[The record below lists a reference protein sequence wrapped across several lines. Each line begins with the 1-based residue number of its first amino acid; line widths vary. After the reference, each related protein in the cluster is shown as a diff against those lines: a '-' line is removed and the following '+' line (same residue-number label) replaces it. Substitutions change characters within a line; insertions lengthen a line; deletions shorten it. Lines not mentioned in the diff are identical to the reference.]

1 MPVKRTVLVV
11 LDGFGERAEKDGNAI
26 RLARTPAFDALY
38 GEFPHTLI
46 NTSGLAVGLP
56 EGQMGNSEVGHMNM
70 GSGRIVYQELTRIN
84 KAISDGDFFANA
96 ALLDAIRKV
105 KKSGGKLHL
114 LGLTSPGGVHSSLE
128 HAEALLELCK
138 REGLSRVF

>member
-26 RLARTPAFDALY
+26 RLAKTPAFDALY
-38 GEFPHTLI
+38 KEFPHTLI

-84 KAISDGDFFANA
+84 KSISDGDFFENR
-96 ALLDAIRKV
+96 ALVDAVDKA
-105 KKSGGKLHL
+105 KAGG
-114 LGLTSPGGVHSSLE
+114 
-128 HAEALLELCK
+128 
-138 REGLSRVF
+138 